1 MTARISLN
9 LGRRGGHRPPLQSEH
24 FLPLGKA
31 KGRASA
37 LFSLTL
43 DRFVDTGNKFW
54 STMALV

>member
-1 MTARISLN
+1 
-9 LGRRGGHRPPLQSEH
+9 
-24 FLPLGKA
+24 LGKA